1 MKEFSIPQDAADRI
15 AIAVMEEHLSYLEQ
29 ELKRHREQGTWLHPE
44 DVQDS
49 EQNLIPA
56 LKTLIH
62 YFGGV

>member
-1 MKEFSIPQDAADRI
+1 MKEFSIPQEAADRI
-15 AIAVMEEHLSYLEQ
+15 AVAVMEEHLSYLEQ
-29 ELKRHREQGTWLHPE
+29 ELKSHREQGTWMHPK

-56 LKTLIH
+56 LKTLIR